1 MMMAGQPVLITKR
14 MIWGQGDGPR
24 LRCVDS
30 AGAFAQLAC
39 WESYNPLARYALIA
53 NGGQNHSAMHPGFVC
68 RRHILRAS
76 ALRPRSGH
84 PATDKLLY
92 VCLSVRRLTRF
103 IEVTSV
109 SPASASRSI
118 IEA

>member
-24 LRCVDS
+24 LRCADS

-68 RRHILRAS
+68 R
-76 ALRPRSGH
+76 
-84 PATDKLLY
+84 ATHSP
-92 VCLSVRRLTRF
+92 SVRFAPQKRPF
-103 IEVTSV
+103 GN
-109 SPASASRSI
+109 
-118 IEA
+118 